1 MTNSTDSLWKFNA
14 SDLISMLHKKEI
26 SPKEVLD
33 SSINRISKVNS
44 SINAVVTL
52 CIERAKKK
60 IEETAEEK
68 NTIPYLLQASICPP
82 KQLLNH
88 DENKCDTT
96 ITRVFSCWVQAA
108 CH

>member
-33 SSINRISKVNS
+33 SNINRINQVNP

-52 CIERAKKK
+52 CIERANRK
-60 IEETAEEK
+60 
-68 NTIPYLLQASICPP
+68 
-82 KQLLNH
+82 
-88 DENKCDTT
+88 
-96 ITRVFSCWVQAA
+96 
-108 CH
+108 